1 MATYQLRPM
10 SVGEILD
17 GALHHLRSHFGTLF
31 TIALLCLA
39 VPSVIEVYLLNAFGQ
54 MAFLARP
61 ILFGSALL
69 LEVIG
74 FVLATG
80 AVVRVVSDAHLG
92 RSTTVGQALGFSA
105 RKLGAIL
112 VAGLSV
118 SLILGITMAPVGW
131 AFFNAGV
138 RAMVMPGPEVLIY
151 FGIGLVAAIIPVTV
165 ATGFAVVLQAV
176 VLEKLPSPLS
186 ALGRSW
192 SLTRGHRL
200 RIFVLL
206 AVVGVLLGLL
216 EAGTAMIANALQTLG
231 TTVGV
236 AALAVLRLFRIIV
249 FPLTSCVLTLVY
261 YDLRVRKE
269 AFDLEHL
276 NQQINLAP
284 SRA

>member
-1 MATYQLRPM
+1 MYQIRPM

-17 GALHHLRSHFGTLF
+17 GALLLMRRHFGTLF

-61 ILFGSALL
+61 ALFGTAIL

-105 RKLGAIL
+105 RRFGAIL
-112 VAGLSV
+112 IAGLSV
-118 SLILGITMAPVGW
+118 SLLLGLSSAPVAW
-131 AFFNAGV
+131 ALFNAGV
-138 RAMVMPGPEVLIY
+138 RAMVLPGPEVLLY
-151 FGIGLVAAIIPVTV
+151 LGIGAVLAIIPIVL
-165 ATGFAVVLQAV
+165 ATGFAVVLQC
-176 VLEKLPSPLS
+176 VLLERLPSPLS
-186 ALGRSW
+186 GLGRSW
-192 SLTRGHRL
+192 SLTKGRRL
-200 RIFVLL
+200 RIFMLFV
-206 AVVGVLLGLL
+206 VVGILLGLL
-216 EAGTAMIANALQTLG
+216 ELGTALIANALGSLG

-236 AALAVLRLFRIIV
+236 SALAVLRIFRIIV

-276 NQQINLAP
+276 SQQISLAT